1 MHPQKIKA
9 KLVELGV
16 TQKSIADEL
25 GISLAAVSMTISG
38 KCRSPR
44 IRAAVAARIG
54 IDVNRVFKRA
64 A

>member
-1 MHPQKIKA
+1 MDPRKIKA
-9 KLVELGV
+9 KLIELGV

-25 GISLAAVSMTISG
+25 GVSLAAVSMTIAG
-38 KCRSPR
+38 KTISSR

-54 IDVNRVFKRA
+54 IDVNIVFKRA